1 VAQNLVNALSLGS
14 LYALLALGVALVF
27 SIMGLIN
34 FAHGD
39 LLMLVGYLL
48 LAFAAF
54 PPAFAI
60 GLAIAA
66 AVVAAVGMERVAFR
80 PARGASPMTLLM
92 TSFAVSS
99 LLEGVALLVEG
110 ARPKS
115 VDVLPRLSSSFEVVG
130 VSVGWLDLAT
140 TATTAVALAVLAWFL
155 RSTLLGLQM
164 RAAAESFAMARA
176 LGVRANRIVASA
188 FAVSGGLAGIA
199 ALFYVARTGTLTPS
213 MGFGPVLIAFVAT
226 VIGGMGR
233 LWAAA
238 LGGYI
243 LGFLSVG
250 LQAYLPSGLVPY
262 RDAFVFLGV
271 IAILQLRPQ
280 GIAGRPES
288 VRV

>member
-1 VAQNLVNALSLGS
+1 LAQNLVNALSLGS

-54 PPAFAI
+54 PPVFAI
-60 GLAIAA
+60 LLAIAA
-66 AVVAAVGMERVAFR
+66 GVVAAVGMERVAFR

-99 LLEGVALLVEG
+99 LIEGVALLLEG

-115 VDVLPRLSSSFEVVG
+115 VDVLPRLSSSFDFAG
-130 VSVGWLDLAT
+130 VTIGWLDVAT
-140 TATTAVALAVLAWFL
+140 TVTTVIALALLAWFL
-155 RSTLLGLQM
+155 RTRPLGLQM
-164 RAAAESFAMARA
+164 RAAAEQFSMARA
-176 LGVRANRIVASA
+176 IGVRANRVVATA
-188 FAVSGGLAGIA
+188 FALSGLLAGIA
-199 ALFYVARTGTLTPS
+199 GVFYVARTGSLTPS
-213 MGFGPVLIAFVAT
+213 IGFGPVLIAFVAT

-250 LQAYLPSGLVPY
+250 LQAYLPDGLVPY

-271 IAILQLRPQ
+271 ILILQFRPQ
-280 GIAGRPES
+280 GIAGYPES